1 MSKTRKIGLI
11 IFVIIVVLTAIGVYF
26 YIQINDG
33 LENLENIVIE
43 DIDLSTI
50 EDGTYIGEYSQTPLS
65 VIVEVEVFDHEI
77 ISISIL
83 KHDNGQGE
91 QGESIINSVISSQS
105 LEVDSIAGAT
115 YSSIVILLAI
125 QDALS

>member
-1 MSKTRKIGLI
+1 MSKTKKIGLI
-11 IFVIIVVLTAIGVYF
+11 IFIIIVILTALGVYF

-43 DIDLSTI
+43 DIDLSTV
-50 EDGTYIGEYSQTPLS
+50 EDGTYTGEYTQTPLS
-65 VIVEVEVFDHEI
+65 VIVQVEVFDHEI
-77 ISISIL
+77 VNILIL
-83 KHDNGQGE
+83 KHDNGQGNPAE
-91 QGESIINSVISSQS
+91 VIINSVIASQS
-105 LEVDSIAGAT
+105 IDVDSIAGAT

>member
-11 IFVIIVVLTAIGVYF
+11 IFCIIVLLTALGVYF

-33 LENLENIVIE
+33 LESLENIVID
-43 DIDLSTI
+43 DIDLLSV
-50 EDGTYIGEYSQTPLS
+50 EDGTYTGQYSQTPLS

-77 ISISIL
+77 VNIVIL
-83 KHDNGQGE
+83 KHDNGQGDPAE
-91 QGESIINSVISSQS
+91 VIINSVMASQS
-105 LEVDSIAGAT
+105 LEVDTIAGAT